1 MLERFGDEARR
12 SVELAIEEA
21 RRLGHGHV
29 GTEHLLLGLLAERR
43 TAAARALTAGGAT
56 LALAREK
63 VVEALASRSRD
74 RPPSSSDQLPFTDRA
89 TRTLERASRLSA
101 RLGREDVR
109 TEDVL
114 LSLLD
119 VEGTA
124 GQVLRGM
131 SVDIATVRRA
141 LELSDP
147 IPAVE
152 PEPEPQEPP
161 PVSENGPICGICGAG
176 LETSLARREMRNAA
190 VTVVYCRVCGTA
202 IGVV

>member
-1 MLERFGDEARR
+1 M
-12 SVELAIEEA
+12 ELATEEA
-21 RRLGHGHV
+21 RQLGHGHV

-43 TAAARALTAGGAT
+43 TSAARALAAGGAS

-63 VVEALASRSRD
+63 VFEALASRSRD
-74 RPPSSSDQLPFTDRA
+74 RPPSNSDQLPFTDRA
-89 TRTLERASRLSA
+89 NRTLERASRLSA

-131 SVDIATVRRA
+131 SVDIAAVRRA
-141 LELSDP
+141 LEPSDQVP
-147 IPAVE
+147 SPDQVPAIE
-152 PEPEPQEPP
+152 PEPEPPP
-161 PVSENGPICGICGAG
+161 AAENGPICGICGAE
-176 LETSLARREMRNAA
+176 LESSLARREMRNAS
-190 VTVVYCRVCGTA
+190 VTVVYCNICGTA